1 MRTYLFADQGFRSAR
16 QDDAGVPV
24 IVVLLVALLATMT
37 VRYLN
42 LPLEATFFGL
52 TH

>member
-1 MRTYLFADQGFRSAR
+1 MRTYLFADQGFRSAKR
-16 QDDAGVPV
+16 DDAGVPV
-24 IVVLLVALLATMT
+24 IVVLMVALLATMA
-37 VRYLN
+37 VRFLE